1 MTQFTGT
8 IYSKLPNVGTS
19 IFAVMT
25 KLANE
30 HKAINLSQGFP
41 DFEVSEEL
49 ISLVDKYMKKGYN
62 QYAPMQGILPLR
74 QAISHKIKEIYGVNY
89 DAETEINITA
99 GGTQAISSVIGM
111 AGIEKNS
118 VPTGA

>member
-89 DAETEINITA
+89 DHFD
-99 GGTQAISSVIGM
+99 S
-111 AGIEKNS
+111 
-118 VPTGA
+118 